1 MDYNLLKLP
10 DRAAGCSAPGGTV
23 CFWLSCFWLEKMSVE
38 KGLGECC
45 FYHSHRLQIKVAS
58 KPPSDIDRLLMDR
71 VLRPDF
77 ISKPM
82 QLV

>member
-1 MDYNLLKLP
+1 MVFGTGSL
-10 DRAAGCSAPGGTV
+10 APGGTV
-23 CFWLSCFWLEKMSVE
+23 CFWLNCFWLEKMSVE
-38 KGLGECC
+38 KGLGEYC

-58 KPPSDIDRLLMDR
+58 KPPIDIDRLLMDR
-71 VLRPDF
+71 VLRPVF